1 MGNDDAV
8 AGDGEGSARPVTL
21 DAFRIGATAVTNA
34 AFAAFVRATPHV
46 TDAERGWATSAFASS
61 RAAGGRRHGVCQKD
75 DRPAGAGSSRS

>member
-34 AFAAFVRATPHV
+34 AFAAFVRATRHV
-46 TDAERGWATSAFASS
+46 TDAERGW
-61 RAAGGRRHGVCQKD
+61 GNIGV
-75 DRPAGAGSSRS
+75 RVVAL